1 MESLKR
7 FVDGD
12 QGVDLI
18 EYALLAGLISLACIT
33 ALTQVGSQLNT
44 LYTAIKGKIPTAI
57 P

>member
-7 FVDGD
+7 FVDGE

-18 EYALLAGLISLACIT
+18 EYALLAGLISLAC
-33 ALTQVGSQLNT
+33 LTSLGLVGTQLNT
-44 LYTAIKGKIPTAI
+44 LYTAIKTKIPTTI

>member
-18 EYALLAGLISLACIT
+18 EYALLAGLVSLACLA
-33 ALTQVGSQLNT
+33 ALGQVGTQLNT
-44 LYTAIKGKIPTAI
+44 LYTAIKNKIPTTV